1 MLPSAPLTSRE
12 IDILPLVVGG
22 LQRGEIASALG
33 IADETVKI
41 HLRNLFSKFGGKSL
55 RDTMLRLKKFNDMFI
70 AAHNKVFYHRL
81 ELIFELGADGCT
93 ATLTRN
99 AEMEVVLE
107 DVTEERFMA
116 YNLSGEIVDVT
127 YNGLPMALESQ
138 KNAKR
143 SYVHRFEKPLT
154 AGDTTQQSVRAISRN
169 AHQNDIKSWKA
180 EISYPCKD
188 YSYIA
193 KFHPSLAPVNL
204 RPSLMAGGQQIL
216 DLPET
221 VQVQNGYNEICIVV
235 KDPALGYVFCIDW
248 DW

>member
-1 MLPSAPLTSRE
+1 MLPSAPLTARE

-22 LQRGEIASALG
+22 LQRGEIASAIG

-41 HLRNLFSKFGGKSL
+41 HLRNIFSKFGGKSL

-70 AAHNKVFYHRL
+70 AAHNKVFYHRM

-107 DVTEERFMA
+107 DVKEERFMA
-116 YNLSGEIVDVT
+116 YNLSGDIVDVT
-127 YNGLPMALESQ
+127 YNGVPMALESQ
-138 KNAKR
+138 KNAKNT
-143 SYVHRFEKPLT
+143 YVHRLDKPLNP
-154 AGDTTQQSVRAISRN
+154 GDKAHQSVCAISRN
-169 AHQNDIKSWKA
+169 AHRNDIKSWKA

-188 YSYIA
+188 YTYTV
-193 KFHPSLAPVNL
+193 KFHSSLGPRNL
-204 RPSLMAGGQQIL
+204 RPSLMVGGQQLL
-216 DLPET
+216 DFPKA
-221 VQVQNGYNEICIVV
+221 VQVENSDNEIRIVA
-235 KDPALGYVFCIDW
+235 KDPPLGYVFCIDW